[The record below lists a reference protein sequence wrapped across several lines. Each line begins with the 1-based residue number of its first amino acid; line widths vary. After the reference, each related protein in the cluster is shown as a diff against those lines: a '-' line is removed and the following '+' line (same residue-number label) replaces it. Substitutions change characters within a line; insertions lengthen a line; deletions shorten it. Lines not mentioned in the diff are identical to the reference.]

1 MKRAL
6 LMTLLCPMAALA
18 LAACDSDSNNSG
30 GGGGGGGGG
39 AGGGSASCTDVIPMQ
54 VTGELVPMYSWTDGA
69 VSSLTVARVANLEF
83 IAANP
88 TACVPQGTTPG
99 ALDER
104 CELAY
109 TRSALPSLDNPQT
122 LPNNVSSPL
131 MHGASPALGGDFPT
145 EVALTNE
152 TPLENGVQYQAS
164 VIRTL
169 EDGNVACGCVR
180 FNAGTSA
187 SDDDNCL

>member
-1 MKRAL
+1 MSNEVGGGLVSNAVWTGVPL
-6 LMTLLCPMAALA
+6 ATLLDMA
-18 LAACDSDSNNSG
+18 G
-30 GGGGGGGGG
+30 
-39 AGGGSASCTDVIPMQ
+39 V
-54 VTGELVPMYSWTDGA
+54 EDGA
-69 VSSLTVARVANLEF
+69 DQIV
-83 IAANP
+83 
-88 TACVPQGTTPG
+88 G
-99 ALDER
+99 
-104 CELAY
+104 
-109 TRSALPSLDNPQT
+109 RSVDDWT
-122 LPNNVSSPL
+122 
-131 MHGASPALGGDFPT
+131 GGFPT